1 MLNAKRSKISS
12 LSRNMV
18 VLTLLVLLP
27 LLVICSCKK
36 APETKT
42 VARKI
47 EKVNIDYFAWNAP
60 RSISINETEYVLIE
74 DYVKWV
80 PTLYRDKDFAS
91 LEGHISTLLAEQ
103 NEKNANELNVLYNVL
118 GHVTDLSHQDLM
130 ANVLDEWCQQSPSQ
144 IPWIVRGYFHTKL
157 GWAIRGDGWGSTVT
171 PESMRQFKEQLVLAR
186 SDFEKAYTLNPN
198 DPNSSTGLLI
208 VARALGLSA
217 EEMEEFFQRGI
228 RVSPELADLY
238 RQRLEYLT
246 PKWGGTV
253 EGMMTFA
260 GQCQNLGDQYPSVGL
275 VAVASLLEI
284 HDHFTPKDQN
294 YLGDAVNW
302 EMVQK
307 GYERFFARYPDDL
320 LRRFNYAYVAL
331 KAEKNQTA
339 VEQFELIG
347 DRWHFGLNWSSPE
360 SFNRDRARAYNNFGV
375 ELYKRKLPG
384 VAVGYYQRAISY
396 NPSGTYY
403 YNLALAQWREA
414 QSTGSL
420 QSWQEAESS
429 LIKAIELDPEL
440 KSAQKSLKILQDYLA
455 KINRS

>member
-1 MLNAKRSKISS
+1 MLNAKRFKISS

-27 LLVICSCKK
+27 LALCSCKK
-36 APETKT
+36 TAEVK
-42 VARKI
+42 AGAAKA
-47 EKVNIDYFAWNAP
+47 EKAQIDYFAWNAP
-60 RSISINETEYVLIE
+60 RSILINETEYVLIE
-74 DYVKWV
+74 DYVKWA

-103 NEKNANELNVLYNVL
+103 NEENANELNVLYNVL
-118 GHVTDLSHQDLM
+118 GHITDLSHQDLM
-130 ANVLDEWCQQSPSQ
+130 ASVLDEWCQQSPSQ
-144 IPWIVRGYFHTKL
+144 IPWIIRGYFHTKL
-157 GWAIRGDGWGSTVT
+157 GWAIRGSGRVSTVT
-171 PESMRQFKEQLVLAR
+171 PEAMNQFKEQLVIAR

-238 RQRLEYLT
+238 RQKLEYLT

-253 EGMMTFA
+253 EGMMKFA
-260 GQCQNLGDQYPSVGL
+260 EECQDLGEQYPTVGL
-275 VAVASLLEI
+275 VAVAAMVEI
-284 HDHFTPKDQN
+284 QDHFTPKDQN
-294 YLGDAVNW
+294 YLGDATNW
-302 EMVQK
+302 AIVQQSYK
-307 GYERFFARYPDDL
+307 RFFARYPDNL
-320 LRRFNYAYVAL
+320 LRRFNYAYDAL
-331 KAEKNQTA
+331 KAEKYQTA

-360 SFNRDRARAYNNFGV
+360 SFNRDRARAYHNLGI
-375 ELYKRKLPG
+375 ELYHRKLPA
-384 VAVGYYQRAISY
+384 VAISYLQKAISY

-403 YNLALAQWREA
+403 YSLALAQWREA

-420 QSWQEAESS
+420 QSWQETETS
-429 LIKAIELDPEL
+429 LIKALELDPEH
-440 KSAQKSLKILQDYLA
+440 KSAQKSLKTLQDYLA
-455 KINRS
+455 KFNR